1 MKTNVYLW
9 YLAEF
14 LLEWEM
20 FLTKVV
26 ENSKYTFSIIFFQ
39 KLCRVWDNAERYG
52 TARQATDDNTHIIEN
67 VRLAWWIIKATNTHS
82 EYAILI
88 AFPLQQWLHECAS
101 VLRYMYIAC
110 LVLLC
115 SVPRDS

>member
-1 MKTNVYLW
+1 
-9 YLAEF
+9 
-14 LLEWEM
+14 M
-20 FLTKVV
+20 FLTEVV
-26 ENSKYTFSIIFFQ
+26 ENSNHTFSKIFSQ
-39 KLCRVWDNAERYG
+39 KLCRVWGNAERYG
-52 TARQATDDNTHIIEN
+52 TASQATGDNTHIIEH
-67 VRLAWWIIKATNTHS
+67 VCLAWWIIKATNTHS

-101 VLRYMYIAC
+101 VLRYMYIAR